1 MALRPPHWR
10 RNSSLARGIGLSH
23 AHTVLGSGVQT
34 HVDLLIGSLPLRLCS
49 RDSLLLSAASKRYQ
63 GFTTPQEK
71 QFPIRVEREPA
82 PSQTRHAFV
91 CDFEGARVEADGDA
105 VHFSGVRHEYAL
117 DSLLRMYLSWALL
130 PQNGFLLHAASV
142 LRNGKAYIFV
152 GRSGAGKSTVASL
165 SPRGSVLT
173 DEISLIERVDGAW
186 RAFGTPFWGE
196 FRADGMNTSAPVAGI
211 FRLLQSRENR
221 VEPLRPTE
229 LLKSLLPCILFF
241 SSNRSDNELL
251 LQILVAASREVAGY
265 NLQFQKNRSFWEVLP
280 S

>member
-1 MALRPPHWR
+1 M
-10 RNSSLARGIGLSH
+10 
-23 AHTVLGSGVQT
+23 
-34 HVDLLIGSLPLRLCS
+34 
-49 RDSLLLSAASKRYQ
+49 LLSAASKRYQ